1 VRWIVGL
8 AMLSGCDYVWRLDH
22 LADAGTGTGMPQLT
36 LALGTTGTTETS
48 LALALQPPDGEN
60 RLLLVAVAMSAD
72 AMHLTPTV
80 GTITYGGVALTARD
94 VINTVP
100 DSPGTR
106 TELWQ
111 LVAPPTGTNSVAATL
126 VSPAIAVHVDA
137 YTFINVNQTMPVR
150 ATVHGSGRATS
161 ASLAVPCADGDLVV
175 SVVGQGTTI
184 DSVASPQAAVLLENV
199 ESGHTLNNTAGSVG
213 PGANQATTVAWTFQ
227 PPNDDNWQLIVAAL
241 QP

>member
-22 LADAGTGTGMPQLT
+22 LGPGTTGMPQLT

-48 LALALQPPDGEN
+48 LALALQPPDGDN
-60 RLLLVAVAMSAD
+60 RFLLVAVAMSAD
-72 AMHLTPTV
+72 PAHLTPTV
-80 GTITYGGVALTARD
+80 GTIKYGGVALTALD
-94 VINTVP
+94 AINVVP

-111 LVAPPTGTNSVAATL
+111 LVAPPTGSNSVAATL
-126 VSPAIAVHVDA
+126 VSPAITVHVDA
-137 YTFINVNQTMPVR
+137 YMFVNVNQTMPVR
-150 ATVHGSGRATS
+150 TTVHGSGRATS
-161 ASLAVPCADGDLVV
+161 ASLAVPSADGDLVV
-175 SVVGQGTTI
+175 SMVGQGTTI
-184 DSVASPQAAVLLENV
+184 DSVATPQAAVLLENV

-213 PGANQATTVAWTFQ
+213 PGASPATTVAWTFQ

-241 QP
+241 EP